1 MDGSSPAF
9 TTPLNTLGFTCT
21 FVGSGDFGT
30 TSLAGYSAVWLDG
43 FSQYSPGTPGNPG
56 LSASALTSFMNAGG
70 VVIVQNPGFGSEAI
84 SLYPFGNELTWEFT
98 YDSGNPA
105 SGENT
110 IQLTSPAHPVNASL
124 TSSGLSNWS
133 PSAYGKFTG
142 SIGSFAGVSDNGT
155 PGEWIT
161 LYRSVG
167 AGALIYTQ
175 QGLSQRITTTGDAQ
189 ALQFLDNAVHLST
202 VPEPAMTAL
211 LFAGASGVVGIC
223 LRRRNLAA
231 TLSRHS

>member
-1 MDGSSPAF
+1 MRRMWLALFPGILAMFSPNPGRAQAVLVSGNSMDGSSPAF

-110 IQLTSPAHPVNASL
+110 IQLTSPAHP
-124 TSSGLSNWS
+124 
-133 PSAYGKFTG
+133 
-142 SIGSFAGVSDNGT
+142 
-155 PGEWIT
+155 
-161 LYRSVG
+161 
-167 AGALIYTQ
+167 
-175 QGLSQRITTTGDAQ
+175 
-189 ALQFLDNAVHLST
+189 
-202 VPEPAMTAL
+202 
-211 LFAGASGVVGIC
+211 
-223 LRRRNLAA
+223 
-231 TLSRHS
+231 